1 MENKYMNN
9 IPIKTIPNGD
19 PLQNEEKDDVDN
31 IPKEDLPNRI
41 IMAEDSSVESKNRK

>member
-19 PLQNEEKDDVDN
+19 PLQNEEDVDN
-31 IPKEDLPNRI
+31 IPKEDLPNRT
-41 IMAEDSSVESKNRK
+41 IMTDDTSVESKNRK

>member
-19 PLQNEEKDDVDN
+19 PLLNEDDVDN
-31 IPKEDLPNRI
+31 IPKEDLPNRV
-41 IMAEDSSVESKNRK
+41 IMTEDSAADSKKQKQ